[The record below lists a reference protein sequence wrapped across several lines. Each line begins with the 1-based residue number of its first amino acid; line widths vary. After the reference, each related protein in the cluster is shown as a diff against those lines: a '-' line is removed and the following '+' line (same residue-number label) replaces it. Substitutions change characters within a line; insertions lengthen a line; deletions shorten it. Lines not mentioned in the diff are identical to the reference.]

1 MTGVVGRTHAP
12 DDAPAPPA
20 PAGEVSVTT
29 LASGRRVVTDR
40 MPGAASATVVALVGV
55 GGRDEPPALAGVSH
69 FLEHL
74 LCKGSPGRPAAEVAE
89 SVDARGG
96 DLDAVTDRERTAVQV
111 RVPAG
116 DAAFA
121 LDLLGDLVLRP
132 ALRPTEVEVERKV
145 ILEELAQAEED
156 PEDRAHT
163 LSAAALYGDHPL
175 GREVIGDRA
184 TLASMGPTEIGSFHA
199 MRYRPR
205 SMVVAAAGAIDHD
218 AVVDIVGR
226 WEAEAG
232 DGPAREARPAPAR
245 EAPAPRGPST
255 RVLRRPGEQVHLV
268 LGWPVGPVDRVERAS
283 LSVVAHILGGGP
295 ASRLFRSVRDERG
308 LAYAVD
314 SSLALHVD
322 AGALTA
328 YVGCAPQSVAEVRDL
343 VGSEVTR
350 LAANGPTDREVAVAR
365 GYLSGSYT
373 LALEDSAT
381 RAWRVAVEELERGGV
396 RPASERIASYREV
409 TVDQARDAA
418 ARLAVTPSVVA
429 VGPVPRRLRL

>member
-1 MTGVVGRTHAP
+1 
-12 DDAPAPPA
+12 
-20 PAGEVSVTT
+20 
-29 LASGRRVVTDR
+29 
-40 MPGAASATVVALVGV
+40 
-55 GGRDEPPALAGVSH
+55 
-69 FLEHL
+69 
-74 LCKGSPGRPAAEVAE
+74 VAE

-96 DLDAVTDRERTAVQV
+96 DLDALTDRERTAVQV

-121 LDLLGDLVLRP
+121 LDLLGDLVLHP

-145 ILEELAQAEED
+145 ILEELAQADED

-163 LSAAALYGDHPL
+163 LSAAALYGEHPL

-184 TLASMGPTEIGSFHA
+184 TLASMGPEEIGAFHA
-199 MRYRPR
+199 ARYRPR
-205 SMVVAAAGAIDHD
+205 SMVVAAAGAIEHD
-218 AVVDIVGR
+218 AVVEMVDR
-226 WEAEAG
+226 WESEAG
-232 DGPAREARPAPAR
+232 NGPAPEALLVPTREA
-245 EAPAPRGPST
+245 PST

-268 LGWPVGPVDRVERAS
+268 LGWPVGPVDRAERAA

-328 YVGCAPQSVAEVRDL
+328 YAGCAPRSVAEVRDL
-343 VGSEVTR
+343 VAGEVAR
-350 LAANGPTDREVAVAR
+350 LAADGPIDREVTVAR

-409 TVDQARDAA
+409 TVDQARAAA

-429 VGPVPRRLRL
+429 VGPVPRRLHL